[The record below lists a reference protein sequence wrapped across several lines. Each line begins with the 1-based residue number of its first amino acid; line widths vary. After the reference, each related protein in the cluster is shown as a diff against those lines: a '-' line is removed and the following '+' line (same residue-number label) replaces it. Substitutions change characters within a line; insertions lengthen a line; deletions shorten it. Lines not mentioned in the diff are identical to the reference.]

1 MNKWGE
7 DLEAQ
12 KTIKV
17 KRLKELE
24 AWLETPAG
32 KASVEEETSR
42 YYNGLRKEFAELK

>member
-1 MNKWGE
+1 MSKRDE

-12 KTIKV
+12 RT

-32 KASVEEETSR
+32 KASVEEETFR
-42 YYNGLRKEFAELK
+42 YYSSFRKSLDAPNER